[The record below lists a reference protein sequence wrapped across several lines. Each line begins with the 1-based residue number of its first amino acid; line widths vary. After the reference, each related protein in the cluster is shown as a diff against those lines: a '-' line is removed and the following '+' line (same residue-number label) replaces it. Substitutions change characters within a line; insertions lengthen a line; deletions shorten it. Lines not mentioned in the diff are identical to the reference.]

1 MSNTWNSFAMVLTN
15 WGMHCV
21 EVLLC
26 KMSWSYRTPLS
37 KINWILLAMLSCKMH
52 AWGLCSFGMAC
63 WKGDDKERKGFL
75 HIHKDQTISKS
86 PIPDPK
92 IKGVCAEGGSV
103 T

>member
-1 MSNTWNSFAMVLTN
+1 M
-15 WGMHCV
+15 G
-21 EVLLC
+21 
-26 KMSWSYRTPLS
+26 
-37 KINWILLAMLSCKMH
+37 
-52 AWGLCSFGMAC
+52 C